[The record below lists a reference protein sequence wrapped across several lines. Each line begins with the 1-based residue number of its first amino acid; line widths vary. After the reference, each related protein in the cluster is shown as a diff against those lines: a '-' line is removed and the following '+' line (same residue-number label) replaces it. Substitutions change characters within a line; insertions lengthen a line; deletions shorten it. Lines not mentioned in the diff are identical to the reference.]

1 MTKDLEPFF
10 PVTTT
15 PTRALGAALPAV
27 ATPAVTSPWSP
38 RAVAPVATGP
48 SAAELAATAEIAA
61 AREEAR
67 AQGRAEG
74 LAETAALR
82 EQLTELVGALGLPAE
97 EIVAPAAELVAEV
110 ATCVIETWLG
120 HTDRSALF
128 GPLVKSWLAR
138 SPALPAT
145 ARVHPDEA
153 AALAAAIG
161 DAPLAVEADAKLPPG
176 ALEIRGATLELSH
189 DWRTRLDELRVAIA
203 AALAGPEAEAE
214 PKPGSPEAES

>member
-1 MTKDLEPFF
+1 MTKDVEPFF
-10 PVTTT
+10 PIAATQ
-15 PTRALGAALPAV
+15 TRALGSALPAI
-27 ATPAVTSPWSP
+27 ATSAVTSPWSP
-38 RAVAPVATGP
+38 RPVAPVAAGP
-48 SAAELAATAEIAA
+48 SAAEIAAASEIAA
-61 AREEAR
+61 ARDEAR

-82 EQLTELVGALGLPAE
+82 EQLAELVATLSLPAE

-120 HTDRSALF
+120 HADRSALF

-138 SPALPAT
+138 SPAQPAT
-145 ARVHPDEA
+145 ARVHPDEV

-161 DAPLAVEADAKLPPG
+161 DGPLAVEADAELPPG
-176 ALEIRGATLELSH
+176 ALEIRSATLELSH

-203 AALAGPEAEAE
+203 AVLAE
-214 PKPGSPEAES
+214 PEPGSGPKSEGDA